1 MDEIAKAASAKPRRV
16 LVVEDDEGLRTL
28 IVKSLNKEGFEAQGV
43 ANGAAAVERAAA
55 ESSLVLLLDQKLP
68 DMTGRDIVHALS
80 QRGIPAHFIMMTG
93 QGDERLAVEMMK
105 LGAADYLVKDL
116 ALNDRLPGVLARVF
130 HTIETERKLLASQ
143 GALRESEEKHRI
155 LLDESSDPIFAFNP
169 DGQYR
174 YVNRA
179 FAVGVGRKQ
188 EEIIGKK
195 IWDVFPKDEADKR
208 YAAVKWVFENKVA
221 KIIEVRVPR
230 PDGDQYYLTTVKPI
244 LNAQDEV
251 VVAICISKNITERKR
266 AEEALRVS
274 EARFKAQYQGS
285 PIPTFTWQKCDDDF
299 ILKDC
304 NEAAK
309 KTTGDNTSRFIGKA
323 AKQIYPDSSDILKH
337 MQRCYGEQCVI
348 RNEWMSEHFMPG
360 RLVLTTYAFV
370 PPDFVLVH
378 VDDITDRK
386 RAEEEREKLEAQLNQ
401 AQKMESVGRLAG
413 GVAHDFNNML
423 GVILGYTEL
432 ALAKVPPSDPLQDDL
447 KEILKAANRSAE
459 VTRQLLVFARKQT
472 IAPQALDLNETV
484 EGMLKMLRRLIGEDI
499 DLAWLPGTGLW
510 LIKMDPSQIDQILAN
525 LCVNARDA
533 IADFGKI
540 TIETSKVTVDQ
551 AYCAKHPDAVPG
563 DFVLLA
569 VSDDGCGMGQEIL
582 DNLFEPFFTTK
593 DVDKGT
599 GLGLATVYG
608 IVKQNNGFINVYSEP
623 GKGTTFRI
631 YLPRLETL
639 GDQDRKKDPVAL
651 DAQGSETILLVED
664 EPAILKMTKTMLE
677 RQGYTVL
684 GANGPGQALGL
695 AREHSGQIHLLM
707 TDVIMPDMNG
717 RELCQHLLSIHPN
730 LKRLFMS
737 GYTAD
742 VIAHHG
748 VLDSDVYYIQKPF
761 SMGALAAKLREVLD
775 QA

>member
-1 MDEIAKAASAKPRRV
+1 MDEITNAASSTPRRV

-28 IVKSLNKEGFEAQGV
+28 IVKSLNKAGFDAQGA
-43 ANGAAAVERAAA
+43 ANGAAAVQRAAA
-55 ESSLVLLLDQKLP
+55 EPCLVLLLDQKLP
-68 DMTGRDIVHALS
+68 DMTGRDIVQALS
-80 QRGIPAHFIMMTG
+80 QRGIPAHFIVMTG

-116 ALNDRLPGVLARVF
+116 ELNDRLPSVLERVF
-130 HTIETERKLLASQ
+130 HTLETERKLLASQ
-143 GALRESEEKHRI
+143 EALRESEEKHRI

-174 YVNRA
+174 YVNKA
-179 FAVGVGRKQ
+179 FALGVGRKQ

-195 IWDVFPKDEADKR
+195 IWDVFAKDEADKR

-230 PDGDQYYLTTVKPI
+230 PEGDQYYITTVKPI
-244 LNAQDEV
+244 LNAQGEV
-251 VVAICISKNITERKR
+251 TVAICVSKNITERKM

-299 ILKDC
+299 VLKDC
-304 NEAAK
+304 NEAARIA
-309 KTTGDNTSRFIGKA
+309 TGGRTSQLIGKA
-323 AKQIYPDSSDILKH
+323 ARQMYRDSPGILEN
-337 MQRCYGEQCVI
+337 MQRCYGEHGVI
-348 RNEWMSEHFMPG
+348 RNEWISEHFMPG

-386 RAEEEREKLEAQLNQ
+386 RAEEEREKLQAQLNQ

-432 ALAKVPPSDPLQDDL
+432 TLAKLPPSDPLRDNL
-447 KEILKAANRSAE
+447 KEIFKAANRSAE
-459 VTRQLLVFARKQT
+459 VTRQLLAFARKQT

-510 LIKMDPSQIDQILAN
+510 PIKMDPSQIDQILAN

-540 TIETSKVTVDQ
+540 TIETSKVTIDD
-551 AYCAKHPDAVPG
+551 AYCATHPDAVPG
-563 DFVLLA
+563 NFVLLA
-569 VSDDGCGMGQEIL
+569 VSDDGCGMSPEIL
-582 DNLFEPFFTTK
+582 ANLFEPFFTTK

-623 GKGTTFRI
+623 GKGTTFEI

-639 GDQDRKKDPVAL
+639 ADRSRKKDPEAL

-664 EPAILKMTKTMLE
+664 EPAILKMTKIILE

-684 GANGPGQALGL
+684 PANGPGQALGL
-695 AREHSGQIHLLM
+695 AREHAGQIHLLM
-707 TDVIMPDMNG
+707 TDVIMPEMNG
-717 RELCQHLLSIHPN
+717 SELAQHLLSIYPN

-748 VLDSDVYYIQKPF
+748 VLAPGVHYIQKPF

-775 QA
+775 